1 MEDFV
6 NLFLVCCE
14 CGNECVRVCARKPG
28 CVTLGCVC
36 GYAHRSGECV
46 AVWLACLS
54 QGVSVY

>member
-1 MEDFV
+1 M